1 VRIQKSLILDFN
13 ERSARESAE
22 QDWRIDLDRESTN
35 KNGDKSIAEEES
47 NDEEES
53 PLESDAESEA
63 QEAHAQH
70 KEDRKNAKWLKKSNK
85 GIDYERLSEF
95 FFDLC
100 LSWC

>member
-1 VRIQKSLILDFN
+1 MRIQKSLILDFN

-70 KEDRKNAKWLKKSNK
+70 KEDRKNAKWQKKSNK